1 MGLLSR
7 LTRMARSARSFERTA
22 RSSTG
27 CPSETKLGAGR
38 GSCCGSDS
46 FPTAIREA
54 LHVRRSKDP
63 SDRGGPRSPLPESP
77 YDASVRFEV
86 LGPLRALAP
95 VGAGI
100 GAPAGRERSLGGP
113 KQRLVLALLLAEPN
127 TTVSVER
134 LIDGVWGEAPPG
146 SARHTLQSYVS
157 ELRKSVGD
165 VIERDGTGYAIRVD
179 RDRWTRWS
187 SNPVSAPRARDT
199 VMTRERWLSSWRRR
213 SRCGAVRRSRT
224 SPTRPRCRS
233 TRRVST
239 RSGWPRSKPH

>member
-1 MGLLSR
+1 M
-7 LTRMARSARSFERTA
+7 
-22 RSSTG
+22 
-27 CPSETKLGAGR
+27 
-38 GSCCGSDS
+38 
-46 FPTAIREA
+46 
-54 LHVRRSKDP
+54 
-63 SDRGGPRSPLPESP
+63 
-77 YDASVRFEV
+77 RFEV

-179 RDRWTRWS
+179 RDALDAFGVRIPCQRRAHVHGHDPGAVVAELEAALALWRGQAFEDFADQAALQIHATRLDEIRLAAIEAAL
-187 SNPVSAPRARDT
+187 NGRLTLGEHAAVVGRAR
-199 VMTRERWLSSWRRR
+199 
-213 SRCGAVRRSRT
+213 
-224 SPTRPRCRS
+224 P
-233 TRRVST
+233 
-239 RSGWPRSKPH
+239 PHA